1 MKKITQVYRDK
12 LVEMVERKNKNYLRD
27 RKKHIDNL
35 LYELYNFI
43 RKDEGGYMKNKYI
56 DLSKKL
62 KVLSDP
68 KRLEIIDMLSCNEL
82 CACEILEKFDITQP
96 TLSNDMKRLEEANLV
111 ISRRE
116 GKNIYYIANKK
127 ILNEMQSNLK
137 EIFDSGEDCI
147 CHTRI

>member
-1 MKKITQVYRDK
+1 MIC
-12 LVEMVERKNKNYLRD
+12 
-27 RKKHIDNL
+27 II
-35 LYELYNFI
+35 LYE
-43 RKDEGGYMKNKYI
+43 KSKEVYMKNKYI
-56 DLSKKL
+56 EISKKL

-96 TLSNDMKRLEEANLV
+96 TLSNDMKRLEDANLV

-127 ILNEMQSNLK
+127 ILKEMQSDLK
-137 EIFDSGEDCI
+137 EIFDSGEECI
-147 CHTRI
+147 CHTLE